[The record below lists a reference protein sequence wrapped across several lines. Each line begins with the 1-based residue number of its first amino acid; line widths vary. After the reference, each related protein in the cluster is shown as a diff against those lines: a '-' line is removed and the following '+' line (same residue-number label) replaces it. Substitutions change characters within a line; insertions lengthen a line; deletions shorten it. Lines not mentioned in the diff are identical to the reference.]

1 MYLQETWR
9 ILKKSLKTQKQD
21 DFELIFAHLFCYILL
36 YSAIFCYIF
45 AHLFCFKCQFLKVF
59 GLVSCDENYNNHSTV
74 KQWRHPI
81 KYKLDLVYFNF
92 HNSLIDGFDKFDKFN
107 KFNKFNELVSGEY
120 KPGYGNNAII
130 TGKNVI
136 DLFY

>member
-9 ILKKSLKTQKQD
+9 ILKKPLKTQKQD
-21 DFELIFAHLFCYILL
+21 DFELIFAHLFCYICPFILL
-36 YSAIFCYIF
+36 YLPIYSVY
-45 AHLFCFKCQFLKVF
+45 KCQFLKVF

-130 TGKNVI
+130 TGKNLI